1 MQMQMGMN
9 MMQQQQAAA
18 QAQVPTQTPR
28 QQQHQPA
35 QHQMPHKQNFGYG
48 MQMPQQYGGMAQ
60 QMPNMQQ
67 MFNMGH
73 MGGQRFSD
81 DQRQSV
87 LV

>member
-1 MQMQMGMN
+1 MQMGMN

-18 QAQVPTQTPR
+18 QVQVPTQIPW
-28 QQQHQPA
+28 QQQQQPA
-35 QHQMPHKQNFGYG
+35 QKKMPQQHIFGYG
-48 MQMPQQYGGMAQ
+48 MQIPQQYGGMAQ

-73 MGGQRFSD
+73 MEGQRFYD
-81 DQRQSV
+81 GQGQIV

>member
-1 MQMQMGMN
+1 MHMQMCMN

-18 QAQVPTQTPR
+18 QSQVSTQTLWH
-28 QQQHQPA
+28 QQQQPEK
-35 QHQMPHKQNFGYG
+35 QHMPQQQNFWYG
-48 MQMPQQYGGMAQ
+48 MQMPKQHGGMAQ

-81 DQRQSV
+81 GQGKSV